1 MEVVATILAIGF
13 VCAACFLMG
22 ARVGQAVS
30 KGEKIEVPTVN
41 PVQAVRDHMDKKE
54 AQKQQ
59 EKMNV
64 ILQNIE
70 NYDGTSRWQED
81 VPRG

>member
-1 MEVVATILAIGF
+1 MEVLSILAVGALCIG
-13 VCAACFLMG
+13 CFLVG

-30 KGEKIEVPTVN
+30 KGEKIEAPAVN
-41 PVQAVRDHMDKKE
+41 PMQAVRDRRDKKE
-54 AQKQQ
+54 AQRQQ
-59 EKMNV
+59 DRMNV

-70 NYDGTSRWQED
+70 SYDGTSRGQED

>member
-1 MEVVATILAIGF
+1 MEVLSILAVGALCIG
-13 VCAACFLMG
+13 CFLVG

-30 KGEKIEVPTVN
+30 NGEKIETPAVN
-41 PVQAVRDHMDKKE
+41 PMQAVRDRRDKKE
-54 AQKQQ
+54 AQRQQ
-59 EKMNV
+59 DRMNV

-70 NYDGTSRWQED
+70 SYDGTSRGQED